1 MLVKGDNF
9 TKDIKAVDVFMAL
22 PDELI
27 VDMCKYDKE
36 GLLIMCLAMGV
47 ELFNKESPE
56 EHLAN

>member
-1 MLVKGDNF
+1 
-9 TKDIKAVDVFMAL
+9 MAL

-47 ELFNKESPE
+47 ELFNKEAPE